1 GLCTIL
7 APVLL
12 PRLPGWMD
20 PLRTETP
27 DEVNTMHSGITRIG
41 TLLAAAA
48 FLAAGTTGC
57 ASLNKTQKGA
67 IVGAAGGAAVG
78 GVVGKYAGSTTKG
91 AIIGAVVG
99 GAAGAV
105 IGHRMDEKAQELEA
119 KLPGAKVDRVGE
131 GILVTF
137 PSGLLFDFDSDA
149 VRGEA
154 SHNLNTLAESLEK
167 YDNSDLLIVGH
178 TDDVGTESY
187 NQGLSER
194 RADAAA
200 NYLRAR
206 GVRRSIRTVGRGE
219 DEPIVSNATDEGR
232 SKNRRVEVAIYASE
246 EFRDQAAS
254 QAASR

>member
-1 GLCTIL
+1 
-7 APVLL
+7 
-12 PRLPGWMD
+12 MY
-20 PLRTETP
+20 
-27 DEVNTMHSGITRIG
+27 GIRNSRATAAIAAAMI
-41 TLLAAAA
+41 LLAG
-48 FLAAGTTGC
+48 AGC
-57 ASLNKTQKGA
+57 SSMNKSQQGA
-67 IVGAAGGAAVG
+67 VIGAGAG
-78 GVVGKYAGSTTKG
+78 GVVGAVVGHAAGSTATG
-91 AIIGAVVG
+91 AIIGAAVG
-99 GAAGAV
+99 GAAGAI
-105 IGHRMDEKAQELEA
+105 IGHQMDKQAEELQQNI
-119 KLPGAKVDRVGE
+119 PGAVVQRVGE
-131 GILVTF
+131 GITVTF
-137 PSGLLFDFDSDA
+137 ASGLLFDFDSDA

-178 TDDVGTESY
+178 TDDVGTEGY

-200 NYLRAR
+200 DYLRSR

-219 DEPIVSNATDEGR
+219 DEPIASNASEDGR